1 MSKKSSA
8 LWIKRQRKDIY
19 VKLAKQQGLR
29 SRSAY
34 KLLDI
39 VKKTG
44 LIQPGMVV
52 IELGSAPGGW
62 SQIISRL
69 IQPHG
74 KLYCIDQLPMS
85 SLESVVFLQ
94 GDFLDPATRDTFIN
108 KISDPVDLVLSDIAP
123 NLSGI
128 AIMDQSKTIELATTA
143 LMFAQSILKK
153 EGSFLVKLFQGR
165 GFERY
170 LKDLRGM
177 FQKVSIYKPPSS
189 RPESSE
195 VYVIAK
201 SLTDKGTV

>member
-1 MSKKSSA
+1 MPIKKSSA

-44 LIQPGMVV
+44 LIQPGMIV

-62 SQIISRL
+62 SQVISRL

-85 SLESVVFLQ
+85 PLESVVFLQ
-94 GDFLDPATRDTFIN
+94 GDFLDPATRDTFKN

-128 AIMDQSKTIELATTA
+128 TIVDQSKAIELANAA

-153 EGSFLVKLFQGR
+153 EGSFLVKIFQGR

-170 LKDLRGM
+170 LKDLRGI
-177 FQKVSIYKPPSS
+177 FRTVSTYKPPSS
-189 RPESSE
+189 RPQSSE
-195 VYVIAK
+195 VYVISK
-201 SLTDKGTV
+201 SLTNKD